1 MHIGLK
7 IKLARIAKG
16 LTQQDLAEKIFK
28 TRPLVSH
35 IEQTGIVNSRTL
47 EEIKKVLDMPDDVNH
62 ELNEPGL
69 VYETNRVPSGNKFV
83 QQELEHALREIELLK
98 AELDTLRQLANTQKQ
113 LIDLLQKQKDN

>member
-16 LTQQDLAEKIFK
+16 LTQQDLADKIFK
-28 TRPLVSH
+28 TRPLVSY

-47 EEIKKVLDMPDDVNH
+47 EEINSVLDMTDNLNH

-69 VYETNRVPSGNKFV
+69 VYETNRAASGNKFV
-83 QQELEHALREIELLK
+83 QQELEYALREIELIK
-98 AELDTLRQLANTQKQ
+98 SELDTLRQLADTQKQ
-113 LIDLLQKQKDN
+113 LIELLQKER